1 MNNLNTKRIFKK
13 SSEIYEHNTRETRK
27 PLAKNI
33 QVCLCAV
40 YLKSANTFGTWIIHY
55 ACVSLLLNLYD
66 KHFDLYIQCGIAVN
80 QTFVRMAPSV
90 LSMTVAFDVFVLPD
104 TKALI
109 AMVSH
114 VKWDSNLHM
123 LSFFPRKRNVYCKII
138 TSHTMCKIFL
148 HINTHTQPTIPPIAP
163 TKGYYSESQ
172 LLNSLRWPIYVFDS
186 GDDIK
191 LPYCTR

>member
-40 YLKSANTFGTWIIHY
+40 YLKSANTFGSLIIHY
-55 ACVSLLLNLYD
+55 TCVSLLFNLYD

-90 LSMTVAFDVFVLPD
+90 LSMTVAFDVFVLLD

-109 AMVSH
+109 AMVSN
-114 VKWDSNLHM
+114 VKWDNNLHM
-123 LSFFPRKRNVYCKII
+123 LSFFPRKRNVCCKII

-148 HINTHTQPTIPPIAP
+148 HIKTHTTHN
-163 TKGYYSESQ
+163 SSNRSDEE
-172 LLNSLRWPIYVFDS
+172 LLLGKSAFELFTVANLCFRLRWWY
-186 GDDIK
+186 
-191 LPYCTR
+191 

>member
-1 MNNLNTKRIFKK
+1 MRKINNLNTKRIFKK

-55 ACVSLLLNLYD
+55 TCVSLLFNLYD

-123 LSFFPRKRNVYCKII
+123 LSFFPRKRNVCCKII
-138 TSHTMCKIFL
+138 TSHTMCWIFL
-148 HINTHTQPTIPPIAP
+148 RIKTHATHNSSNRSDE
-163 TKGYYSESQ
+163 G
-172 LLNSLRWPIYVFDS
+172 LLLGKSAFELFTVANLCFRLRWWY
-186 GDDIK
+186 
-191 LPYCTR
+191 